1 MQINQIIYIYHG
13 QAVFWD
19 INLVDDQYSGIQ
31 VVYKRSTHLY
41 SFTVAYII
49 IITVCIPNY
58 IILVKDE
65 MVQNPI
71 E

>member
-1 MQINQIIYIYHG
+1 
-13 QAVFWD
+13 
-19 INLVDDQYSGIQ
+19 
-31 VVYKRSTHLY
+31 VYKHSTHLY
-41 SFTVAYII
+41 SFTVVYSI

-65 MVQNPI
+65 MVLNPI